1 MGIYFSSGSKNILR
15 VKDLTYSDTY
25 WDDLRVAITSTKLGG
40 SKDPQFAKFKDNG
53 AGSQGVFTYWF
64 DATAEEEVYFAVQ
77 IPHSYKYGTDLHPH
91 VHWAPDRNG
100 GAGEV
105 VSWGLEYCFAE
116 IGEVYGNSNIL
127 YGNTHVPADASLVGF
142 KHYLTEIGTISGSS
156 IDSVSS
162 MIICRL
168 FRNATGAG
176 SSTDSFGYDTALL
189 EFDIHFEIDSP
200 GSKTEYAK

>member
-1 MGIYFSSGSKNILR
+1 MN
-15 VKDLTYSDTY
+15 YSDTY
-25 WDDLRVAITSTKLGG
+25 WDDLRVATTSTKLEGT
-40 SKDPQFAKFKDNG
+40 KDPDFAKFKDNG

-64 DATAEEEVYFAVQ
+64 DAATEEEVYFAVQ

-91 VHWAPDRNG
+91 VHWAPSTNG

-116 IGEVYGNSNIL
+116 IGGTYGNSNII
-127 YGNTHVPADASLVGF
+127 YGNAHMPADASLVAF
-142 KHYLTEIGTISGSS
+142 KHYLTEIDIISGST
-156 IDSVSS
+156 IDSISS

-176 SSTDSFGYDTALL
+176 SSTDSFGNDAALL